1 MVLLVDRDDV
11 VMSMFILIADGG
23 DNLHVILGQLVLAG
37 ADWVP
42 RPFFDVLVLV
52 SVSELSMMSPVTIKD
67 VSAGDQRIGFWRRVS
82 HRLSAFAAD
91 FLLLVL

>member
-11 VMSMFILIADGG
+11 VVSKFIVSANGG
-23 DNLHVILGQLVLAG
+23 DYLNVILVLLVLAG

-42 RPFFDVLVLV
+42 RPSFDVLVMV
-52 SVSELSMMSPVTIKD
+52 SFSEISMMSPVPIED
-67 VSAGDQRIGFWRRVS
+67 LRAGGLRIGFWRRVS

-91 FLLLVL
+91 FLLLVP